1 MPFGFYFDPLYLCFA
16 APALLLAMFAQWKV
30 SSTYSKYAQVRN
42 ARNLTGVEVAQYLL
56 RANGLNLDVK
66 GTSGDLTDHYDPRDK
81 ALYLSASVAK
91 TPSVAA
97 LGIVAHEV
105 GHAVQDAQAYGPMRL
120 RAWLVAPAN
129 IGPWVGYIFFLIG
142 ILLSF
147 PGSTVFVW
155 LGIAFFSAGLVFS
168 LATLPVEL
176 NASQR
181 ALAMLRSSAL
191 VGPGEVDA
199 AQSVLSAAALTYVAA
214 AAQALM
220 TLLYYVFIALN
231 LTGRRR
237 D

>member
-1 MPFGFYFDPLYLCFA
+1 MFPFGFYLDPLYLCFA

-30 SSTYSKYAQVRN
+30 QSAYSRYSQVRN
-42 ARNLTGVEVAQYLL
+42 VKNLTGEQVADYLL
-56 RANGLNLDVK
+56 RANGLNLNVS
-66 GTSGDLTDHYDPRDK
+66 GTPGKLTDHYDPRDK
-81 ALYLSASVAK
+81 TLYLSDGVAR

-105 GHAVQDAQAYGPMRL
+105 GHAVQDSQGYAPMRL
-120 RAWLVAPAN
+120 RAWLVAPASV
-129 IGPWVGYIFFLIG
+129 GPWIGYLLFFIG
-142 ILLSF
+142 IVINLS
-147 PGSTVFVW
+147 GLVW
-155 LGIAFFSAGLVFS
+155 LGIAFFSASLVFA
-168 LATLPVEL
+168 LATLPVEF

-199 AQSVLSAAALTYVAA
+199 AQAVLTAAALTYVAA
-214 AAQALM
+214 VAQALS

>member
-1 MPFGFYFDPLYLCFA
+1 MPFGFYFDPMYLCFA

-30 SSTYSKYAQVRN
+30 SSTYSKYTQVRN
-42 ARNLTGVEVAQYLL
+42 ARNLTGVEVAEYLL

-81 ALYLSASVAK
+81 ALYLSAGVAK

-105 GHAVQDAQAYGPMRL
+105 GHAVQDAQGYGPMRL
-120 RAWLVAPAN
+120 RAFLVAPAN
-129 IGPWVGYIFFLIG
+129 VGPWIGYLFFIIG
-142 ILLSF
+142 
-147 PGSTVFVW
+147 VFINMSGLVW
-155 LGIAFFSAGLVFS
+155 LGILFFSAGLVFS

-176 NASQR
+176 DASQR
-181 ALAMLRSSAL
+181 ALAMLRRSAL
-191 VGPGEVDA
+191 VGGGEVEA
-199 AQSVLSAAALTYVAA
+199 AQSVLNAAALTYVAA
-214 AAQALM
+214 AAQALS